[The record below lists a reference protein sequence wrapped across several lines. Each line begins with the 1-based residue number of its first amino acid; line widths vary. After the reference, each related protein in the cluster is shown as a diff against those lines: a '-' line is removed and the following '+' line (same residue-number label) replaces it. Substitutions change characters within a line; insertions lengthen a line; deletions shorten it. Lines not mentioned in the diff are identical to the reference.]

1 MGNLIYIVASL
12 AKTST
17 TRTFF
22 LNFKQRKKNS
32 AIMKTIHK
40 KVKTIKPSTIKKIPV
55 GSGSLSR
62 SKIIIIPA
70 GTFIT
75 NSLQESGFNNNN
87 NNITIREVRNSHFTN
102 SDSGSESDS
111 NNSVELN
118 KSNYSRI
125 SPKTRSLLAVSN
137 LTKEEKLQRRKMKNR
152 LAAQHCRDKRR
163 IKMEQME
170 MEIQILKEKNRN
182 LESISEELKIEN
194 DILTSKNEILR
205 SFGLK
210 TTTEIIQENTEPL
223 LFQPQQEVS
232 IMKNECPLSPQNNEN
247 FDYDGDDFLNGL
259 NGIQQNIDFLEQI
272 TDEDITFQSDFSNI
286 FDAKWPWE
294 KDLEELFIPDL

>member
-1 MGNLIYIVASL
+1 
-12 AKTST
+12 
-17 TRTFF
+17 
-22 LNFKQRKKNS
+22 
-32 AIMKTIHK
+32 MKTIHK

-75 NSLQESGFNNNN
+75 NSLQESGLNNNN
-87 NNITIREVRNSHFTN
+87 NVTIREVRNSHFTN

-125 SPKTRSLLAVSN
+125 SPKTQYHRSLLAVGN

-170 MEIQILKEKNRN
+170 MEIQMLKEKNRN
-182 LESISEELKIEN
+182 LESINEELKNEN

-232 IMKNECPLSPQNNEN
+232 IMKNEWPLSPQNNEN
-247 FDYDGDDFLNGL
+247 FNCNDDFWNNQ

-272 TDEDITFQSDFSNI
+272 TDEDITFQSDVSNI

>member
-1 MGNLIYIVASL
+1 
-12 AKTST
+12 
-17 TRTFF
+17 
-22 LNFKQRKKNS
+22 
-32 AIMKTIHK
+32 MKTIHK

-75 NSLQESGFNNNN
+75 NSLQESGLNNNN
-87 NNITIREVRNSHFTN
+87 NVTIREVRNSHFTN

-170 MEIQILKEKNRN
+170 MEIQMLKEKNRN
-182 LESISEELKIEN
+182 LESINEELKNEN

-223 LFQPQQEVS
+223 LFQPQQEAS
-232 IMKNECPLSPQNNEN
+232 IMKKEWPLSPQNNEN
-247 FDYDGDDFLNGL
+247 FNYDDDDFLNDQ

>member
-1 MGNLIYIVASL
+1 MGNYIVAPL
-12 AKTST
+12 AKTIT

-22 LNFKQRKKNS
+22 LNFKQRGKNS

-62 SKIIIIPA
+62 SKIIVIPA

-75 NSLQESGFNNNN
+75 NSLQDSGLNNNN
-87 NNITIREVRNSHFTN
+87 VTIREVRNSHFTN

-170 MEIQILKEKNRN
+170 MEIQMLKEKNRN
-182 LESISEELKIEN
+182 LESINEELKNEN

-232 IMKNECPLSPQNNEN
+232 IMKNEWPLSPQNNEN
-247 FDYDGDDFLNGL
+247 FNYDDDFWNDQ

>member
-1 MGNLIYIVASL
+1 MKSIY
-12 AKTST
+12 
-17 TRTFF
+17 
-22 LNFKQRKKNS
+22 
-32 AIMKTIHK
+32 K

-75 NSLQESGFNNNN
+75 NSLQDSGLNSNNNV
-87 NNITIREVRNSHFTN
+87 TIREVRNSHFTN

-170 MEIQILKEKNRN
+170 MEIQMLKEKNRN
-182 LESISEELKIEN
+182 LESINEELKNEN

-232 IMKNECPLSPQNNEN
+232 IMKNEWPLSPQNNEN
-247 FDYDGDDFLNGL
+247 FNYDGVRENV
-259 NGIQQNIDFLEQI
+259 DFLEQI
-272 TDEDITFQSDFSNI
+272 TDEDISFQSDFSNI

>member
-1 MGNLIYIVASL
+1 
-12 AKTST
+12 
-17 TRTFF
+17 
-22 LNFKQRKKNS
+22 
-32 AIMKTIHK
+32 MKTIHK
-40 KVKTIKPSTIKKIPV
+40 KVKSIKPSTIKKIPV

-75 NSLQESGFNNNN
+75 NSLQESGLNNNN
-87 NNITIREVRNSHFTN
+87 NVTIREVRNSHFTN

-125 SPKTRSLLAVSN
+125 SPKTQYHRSLLAVSN

-170 MEIQILKEKNRN
+170 MEIQMLKEKNRN
-182 LESISEELKIEN
+182 LESINEELKNEN

-232 IMKNECPLSPQNNEN
+232 IMKNEWPLSPQNNEN
-247 FDYDGDDFLNGL
+247 FNYDDDDFWNDQ

-272 TDEDITFQSDFSNI
+272 TDEDITFQSDVSNI

>member
-1 MGNLIYIVASL
+1 MGKSHLYC
-12 AKTST
+12 ST
-17 TRTFF
+17 TCKNKYNQNIF
-22 LNFKQRKKNS
+22 LKLLTKEKQNL
-32 AIMKTIHK
+32 AIMKTNHK

-75 NSLQESGFNNNN
+75 NSLQESALNNNTN
-87 NNITIREVRNSHFTN
+87 VTIREVRNSHFTN

-170 MEIQILKEKNRN
+170 MEIQMLKEKNRN
-182 LESISEELKIEN
+182 LESINEELKNEN
-194 DILTSKNEILR
+194 DILTSKNENLR

-232 IMKNECPLSPQNNEN
+232 IMKNEWPLSPQNNEN
-247 FDYDGDDFLNGL
+247 FNYDDDFWNDQ

-272 TDEDITFQSDFSNI
+272 TDEDSSFQSDFSNI

>member
-1 MGNLIYIVASL
+1 MG
-12 AKTST
+12 
-17 TRTFF
+17 
-22 LNFKQRKKNS
+22 
-32 AIMKTIHK
+32 
-40 KVKTIKPSTIKKIPV
+40 
-55 GSGSLSR
+55 
-62 SKIIIIPA
+62 
-70 GTFIT
+70 
-75 NSLQESGFNNNN
+75 
-87 NNITIREVRNSHFTN
+87 
-102 SDSGSESDS
+102 SGSESDS

-163 IKMEQME
+163 ME
-170 MEIQILKEKNRN
+170 MEIQMLKEKNRN
-182 LESISEELKIEN
+182 LESINEELKNEN

-232 IMKNECPLSPQNNEN
+232 IMKNEWPLSPQNNEN
-247 FDYDGDDFLNGL
+247 NYDDDLWNDQ

-272 TDEDITFQSDFSNI
+272 TDEDISFQSDFSNI
-286 FDAKWPWE
+286 FGAK
-294 KDLEELFIPDL
+294 

>member
-22 LNFKQRKKNS
+22 LNFKQKQKNS
-32 AIMKTIHK
+32 VIMKTIHK

-75 NSLQESGFNNNN
+75 NSLQDSGLNSNNNV
-87 NNITIREVRNSHFTN
+87 TIREVGNSHFTN
-102 SDSGSESDS
+102 YDSGSESDS

-170 MEIQILKEKNRN
+170 MEIQMLKEKNQN
-182 LESISEELKIEN
+182 LESINEELKNEN

-223 LFQPQQEVS
+223 LFQPQLAS
-232 IMKNECPLSPQNNEN
+232 IMKNEWPLSPQNNEN
-247 FDYDGDDFLNGL
+247 FNYDDDDFWNDQ
-259 NGIQQNIDFLEQI
+259 NGIQRNIDFLEQI
-272 TDEDITFQSDFSNI
+272 TDEDITFQSDVSNI

-294 KDLEELFIPDL
+294 KDLEELFTPDL

>member
-1 MGNLIYIVASL
+1 MG
-12 AKTST
+12 
-17 TRTFF
+17 
-22 LNFKQRKKNS
+22 
-32 AIMKTIHK
+32 
-40 KVKTIKPSTIKKIPV
+40 IPV

-75 NSLQESGFNNNN
+75 NSLQDSGLNSNNNV
-87 NNITIREVRNSHFTN
+87 TIREVRNSHFTN

-125 SPKTRSLLAVSN
+125 SPKTRSLLAVRN

-163 IKMEQME
+163 ME
-170 MEIQILKEKNRN
+170 MGIQMLKEKNRN
-182 LESISEELKIEN
+182 LESINEELKNEN

-223 LFQPQQEVS
+223 LFQPQQEAS
-232 IMKNECPLSPQNNEN
+232 IMKNEWPLSPQNNEN
-247 FDYDGDDFLNGL
+247 FNYDDDF
-259 NGIQQNIDFLEQI
+259 
-272 TDEDITFQSDFSNI
+272 
-286 FDAKWPWE
+286 
-294 KDLEELFIPDL
+294 

>member
-1 MGNLIYIVASL
+1 MG
-12 AKTST
+12 
-17 TRTFF
+17 
-22 LNFKQRKKNS
+22 
-32 AIMKTIHK
+32 
-40 KVKTIKPSTIKKIPV
+40 KPSTIKKIPV

-75 NSLQESGFNNNN
+75 NSLQESGLNNNN
-87 NNITIREVRNSHFTN
+87 NVTIREVRNSHFTY

-118 KSNYSRI
+118 KSNYNRI
-125 SPKTRSLLAVSN
+125 SPKTQYHRSLLAVGN

-170 MEIQILKEKNRN
+170 MEIQMLKEKNQN
-182 LESISEELKIEN
+182 LESINEELKNEN
-194 DILTSKNEILR
+194 DVLTSKNEILR

-210 TTTEIIQENTEPL
+210 TTTEIIQDNSEPL
-223 LFQPQQEVS
+223 LFQPQQQA
-232 IMKNECPLSPQNNEN
+232 IMKNEWPLSPLNNEN
-247 FDYDGDDFLNGL
+247 FNYDDDDFWNDQ

-272 TDEDITFQSDFSNI
+272 TDEDITFQSDVSNI

>member
-1 MGNLIYIVASL
+1 MKSIY
-12 AKTST
+12 
-17 TRTFF
+17 
-22 LNFKQRKKNS
+22 
-32 AIMKTIHK
+32 K

-75 NSLQESGFNNNN
+75 NSLQESGLNNNN
-87 NNITIREVRNSHFTN
+87 NVTIREVRNSHFTN

-182 LESISEELKIEN
+182 LESINEELKNEN

-232 IMKNECPLSPQNNEN
+232 IMKNEWPLSPQNNEN

-272 TDEDITFQSDFSNI
+272 TDEDVTFQSDVSNI

>member
-75 NSLQESGFNNNN
+75 NSLQESGLNNNN
-87 NNITIREVRNSHFTN
+87 VTIREVRNSHFTN

-111 NNSVELN
+111 SNSVDLN
-118 KSNYSRI
+118 KLNYSRI
-125 SPKTRSLLAVSN
+125 SPKTRSLLGVSN

-170 MEIQILKEKNRN
+170 IEIQMLKEKNRN
-182 LESISEELKIEN
+182 LESINEELKNEN

-223 LFQPQQEVS
+223 LFLPQQQAS

>member
-22 LNFKQRKKNS
+22 LNFKKERKNS

-75 NSLQESGFNNNN
+75 NSLQESGLNNNN
-87 NNITIREVRNSHFTN
+87 NVTIREVRNSHFTN

-182 LESISEELKIEN
+182 LESINEELKNEN
-194 DILTSKNEILR
+194 DVLTSKNEILR

-223 LFQPQQEVS
+223 LFQPQQAS
-232 IMKNECPLSPQNNEN
+232 IMKNEWPLSPQIDEN
-247 FDYDGDDFLNGL
+247 YNYDDDDFWNDQ

-272 TDEDITFQSDFSNI
+272 TDEDITFQSDVSNI

>member
-1 MGNLIYIVASL
+1 MGKSHLYC
-12 AKTST
+12 ST
-17 TRTFF
+17 TCKNKYNQNIF
-22 LNFKQRKKNS
+22 LKLLTKEKKNS

-75 NSLQESGFNNNN
+75 NSLQESALNNNTN
-87 NNITIREVRNSHFTN
+87 VTIREVRNSHFTN

-137 LTKEEKLQRRKMKNR
+137 LTKEEKLQQRKMKNR

-170 MEIQILKEKNRN
+170 MEIQMLKEKNRN
-182 LESISEELKIEN
+182 LESINEELKNEN

-223 LFQPQQEVS
+223 LFQTQQEVS
-232 IMKNECPLSPQNNEN
+232 IMKNEWPLSPQNNEN

-272 TDEDITFQSDFSNI
+272 TDEDITFQSDVSNI
-286 FDAKWPWE
+286 FDAIWPWE

>member
-1 MGNLIYIVASL
+1 MGIYVVAPL

-22 LNFKQRKKNS
+22 LNFKQRGKNS
-32 AIMKTIHK
+32 VIMKTIHK

-75 NSLQESGFNNNN
+75 NSLQDSGLNSNNNV
-87 NNITIREVRNSHFTN
+87 TIREVRNSHFTN

-170 MEIQILKEKNRN
+170 MEIQMLKEKKPEFGINQQ
-182 LESISEELKIEN
+182 ELKYEN

-232 IMKNECPLSPQNNEN
+232 IMKNEWPLSPQNNEN
-247 FDYDGDDFLNGL
+247 FNYDDDDFWNDQ
-259 NGIQQNIDFLEQI
+259 NGIQRNIDFLQQI
-272 TDEDITFQSDFSNI
+272 TDEDITFQSDVSNI

>member
-1 MGNLIYIVASL
+1 
-12 AKTST
+12 
-17 TRTFF
+17 
-22 LNFKQRKKNS
+22 
-32 AIMKTIHK
+32 MKTIHK

-75 NSLQESGFNNNN
+75 NSLQESALNNNTN
-87 NNITIREVRNSHFTN
+87 VTIREVRNSHFTN

-125 SPKTRSLLAVSN
+125 SPKTQYHRSLLAVGN

-170 MEIQILKEKNRN
+170 MEIQMLKEKNRN
-182 LESISEELKIEN
+182 LESINEELKNEN

-232 IMKNECPLSPQNNEN
+232 IMKNEWPLSPQNNEN
-247 FDYDGDDFLNGL
+247 FNYDDDDFLNDQ

-272 TDEDITFQSDFSNI
+272 TDEDITFQSDVSNI

>member
-1 MGNLIYIVASL
+1 MGKYNQNI
-12 AKTST
+12 
-17 TRTFF
+17 F
-22 LNFKQRKKNS
+22 LKLLTKEKYNS

-40 KVKTIKPSTIKKIPV
+40 KVKTWEPSTIKKIPV

-75 NSLQESGFNNNN
+75 NSLQESGLNNNN
-87 NNITIREVRNSHFTN
+87 NVTIGEVRNSHFTN

-118 KSNYSRI
+118 KSIYSRI
-125 SPKTRSLLAVSN
+125 NPKTRSLLAVSN

-170 MEIQILKEKNRN
+170 MEIQMLKEKNRN
-182 LESISEELKIEN
+182 LESINEELKNEN

-210 TTTEIIQENTEPL
+210 TTTEIIQENSEPL

-232 IMKNECPLSPQNNEN
+232 IMKNEWPLSPQNNEN
-247 FDYDGDDFLNGL
+247 FNYDGDDFLNQ

-272 TDEDITFQSDFSNI
+272 TDEDMTFQSDVSNI

-294 KDLEELFIPDL
+294 KDLEELLIPDL

>member
-75 NSLQESGFNNNN
+75 NSLQESGLNN
-87 NNITIREVRNSHFTN
+87 NNINIREVRNSHFTN

-111 NNSVELN
+111 SNSVDLN
-118 KSNYSRI
+118 KLNYSRI

-170 MEIQILKEKNRN
+170 IEIQMLKEKNRN
-182 LESISEELKIEN
+182 LESINEELKNEN
-194 DILTSKNEILR
+194 DVLTSKNEILR

-210 TTTEIIQENTEPL
+210 TTTEIIHENSEPL

-232 IMKNECPLSPQNNEN
+232 IMKNEWPLSPQNNEN
-247 FDYDGDDFLNGL
+247 FNYDDDDIWNDQ

-272 TDEDITFQSDFSNI
+272 TDEDITFQSDVSNI

>member
-1 MGNLIYIVASL
+1 MGG
-12 AKTST
+12 
-17 TRTFF
+17 
-22 LNFKQRKKNS
+22 KNS

-75 NSLQESGFNNNN
+75 NSLQESGLNNNN
-87 NNITIREVRNSHFTN
+87 NVTIREVRNSHFTN

-170 MEIQILKEKNRN
+170 MEIQMLKEKNRN
-182 LESISEELKIEN
+182 LESINEELKNEN

-210 TTTEIIQENTEPL
+210 TTTEIIQENNEPL

-232 IMKNECPLSPQNNEN
+232 IMKKEWPLSPQNNEN
-247 FDYDGDDFLNGL
+247 LNYDDDDFWNDQ
-259 NGIQQNIDFLEQI
+259 NGIQQNIDFLEQL
-272 TDEDITFQSDFSNI
+272 TDEDITFQSDVSNI